1 MNQTLAVPAGFKAD
15 AKGNLVAMSNI
26 KAIDLIRDELVAKL
40 SGLAVVQQEQM
51 RKFKT
56 SVIDE
61 LVTFVELSADEYD
74 IKLGGKKGNITLLNF
89 DSSLKIQIAVS
100 EQLQFDER
108 LQVAKQLIDEC
119 IHDWSSGA
127 NDRIRTLVEHAFQV
141 DKEGQVSTARILGL
155 RKLDME
161 DERWDRAMKAIA
173 DSIQVTD
180 SKSYIRFYKRRNTD
194 DAWQA
199 ISLDIAAL

>member
-1 MNQTLAVPAGFKAD
+1 MNEVTTVPEGFKRD
-15 AKGNLVAMSNI
+15 PKGNLVALSNI
-26 KAIDLIRDELVAKL
+26 KAIDLIRDELVDKL
-40 SGLAVVQQEQM
+40 SGLAAMQQTQM
-51 RKFKT
+51 RDFKR
-56 SVIDE
+56 SIIDE
-61 LVTFVELSADEYD
+61 LSAFVSLSAEEYQ
-74 IKLGGKKGNITLLNF
+74 IKLGGKKGNITLMNF
-89 DSSLKIQIAVS
+89 DSTLKIQIAVS
-100 EQLQFDER
+100 ELLQFDER

-119 IHDWSSGA
+119 IHAWSSGA

-141 DKEGQVSTARILGL
+141 DKEGQVSTARILSL

-173 DSIQVTD
+173 DSIQITD

-199 ISLDIAAL
+199 VSLDIAAL

>member
-1 MNQTLAVPAGFKAD
+1 MNEVTTVPEGFKRD
-15 AKGNLVAMSNI
+15 PKGNLVALSNI
-26 KAIDLIRDELVAKL
+26 KAIDLIRDELVDKL
-40 SGLAVVQQEQM
+40 SGLAAKQQTQM
-51 RKFKT
+51 RDFKR
-56 SVIDE
+56 SIIDE
-61 LVTFVELSADEYD
+61 LSAFVSLSAEEYQ
-74 IKLGGKKGNITLLNF
+74 IKLGGKKGNITLMNF
-89 DSSLKIQIAVS
+89 DSTLKIQIAVS
-100 EQLQFDER
+100 ELLQFDER

-119 IHDWSSGA
+119 IHAWSSGA

-161 DERWDRAMKAIA
+161 DERWDSAMKAIA
-173 DSIQVTD
+173 DSIQITD

-199 ISLDIAAL
+199 VSLDIAAL